1 MEVFQIGLWNSRQYF
16 MLLFVSNLTLIVKM
30 LENLINWIRRL
41 VPSLLADLLIIN
53 LQEILFLLQPREEM
67 RYVISLNET
76 SITMKTE
83 NVQTSVPLRDSL
95 KKEYERY
102 EVAGFTIYAE
112 KLLFDERDEVLALLR
127 TDFDAV
133 MASLC
138 GVDHNIP

>member
-1 MEVFQIGLWNSRQYF
+1 
-16 MLLFVSNLTLIVKM
+16 
-30 LENLINWIRRL
+30 L

-133 MASLC
+133 MASLS